1 MRIRGSVSLFLA
13 LFVLAAMPLRAQFI
27 EDALRVAT
35 PPDAV
40 SARSA
45 ALGNAFIGVAD
56 DFSAL
61 YWNPA
66 GLGQLRASEFALGLS
81 NLSVSTDASF
91 LGTMRTASEGSLHL
105 NSIGMALPFPVA
117 RGSLVF
123 AGGFQRLVNFSGAS
137 SYGGYN
143 RNSSIL
149 TSLFDNNLDYDL
161 SYNLNLS
168 DTLSIDHFDTTL
180 YPIRNQLLQ
189 DAEVFESGNLGM
201 WSFGG
206 SMEVAPNAF
215 VGLSLNIL
223 SGSYLWERTFIET
236 DPYGIHANT
245 VIYGKVYDAMG
256 FEKLKVEESID
267 QTISGWNAKLGFL
280 YKVREVARVGVA
292 VQTPTMVT
300 VSETYMKSGRSDFR
314 DDQGP
319 YFYKYSLPTMSSEYD
334 VTTPWVISVGA
345 SLRPVD
351 FINISADAELTDF
364 TQLEFDNTTT
374 PALLDLNKDIRR
386 ELRQTTNFRAGVEV
400 KVPQTDLFVRG
411 GFRYQF
417 SPYEADKDVSEY
429 NVTTISAGLGYMFDN
444 SLLLNLTFVQSTMQ
458 SFQYAYLPPESQI
471 TSENIPKN
479 SYTYDT
485 DLSRTWLMMSV
496 HYLF

>member
-91 LGTMRTASEGSLHL
+91 LGTTRTASEGSLHL

-123 AGGFQRLVNFSGAS
+123 AGGFQRLVNFAGATEF
-137 SYGGYN
+137 GGYN

-149 TSLFDNNLDYDL
+149 PSQFDNEIDYDL
-161 SYNLNLS
+161 SYNLNLQ
-168 DTLSIDHFDTTL
+168 DTTL
-180 YPIRNQLLQ
+180 YNPTHLGFPIRSNVQQ
-189 DAEVFESGNLGM
+189 DAEIFESGNLGM

-206 SMEVAPNAF
+206 STEVAPNAF

-236 DPYGIHANT
+236 DPSGVHRGT
-245 VIYGKVYDAMG
+245 VIIGPQYDATG
-256 FEKLKVEESID
+256 FEKLTVEENLD

-280 YKVREVARVGVA
+280 YKVKEVARVGVA

-345 SLRPVD
+345 SVRPVD

-374 PALLDLNKDIRR
+374 PAVLDLNKDIRR

>member
-27 EDALRVAT
+27 EDALRMAS

-91 LGTMRTASEGSLHL
+91 LGTTRSASEGSLHL

-123 AGGFQRLVNFSGAS
+123 AGGFQRLVNFAGAS

-149 TSLFDNNLDYDL
+149 TSQFDNEIDYDL
-161 SYNLNLS
+161 SYNLNLQ
-168 DTLSIDHFDTTL
+168 DTTL
-180 YPIRNQLLQ
+180 YNPTHLGFPIRSNVQQ
-189 DAEVFESGNLGM
+189 DAEIFESGNLGM

-206 SMEVAPNAF
+206 SSEVAPNAF

-236 DPYGIHANT
+236 DPSGVHRGT
-245 VIYGKVYDAMG
+245 VIIGPQYDATG
-256 FEKLKVEESID
+256 FEKLTVEENLD

-280 YKVREVARVGVA
+280 YKVKDVARVGVA

-319 YFYKYSLPTMSSEYD
+319 YFYRYSLPTMSSEYD

-345 SLRPVD
+345 SVRPVD

-374 PALLDLNKDIRR
+374 PALLDLNKNIRR

-417 SPYEADKDVSEY
+417 SPYEADKDQSEY

>member
-27 EDALRVAT
+27 EDALRMAS

-91 LGTMRTASEGSLHL
+91 LGTTRSASEGSLHL

-123 AGGFQRLVNFSGAS
+123 AGGFQRLVNFAGAS

-149 TSLFDNNLDYDL
+149 TSQFDNEIDYDL
-161 SYNLNLS
+161 SYNLNLQ
-168 DTLSIDHFDTTL
+168 DTTL
-180 YPIRNQLLQ
+180 YNPTHLGFPIRSNVQQ
-189 DAEVFESGNLGM
+189 DAEIFESGNLGM

-206 SMEVAPNAF
+206 SSEVAPNAF

-236 DPYGIHANT
+236 DPSGVHRGT
-245 VIYGKVYDAMG
+245 VIIGPQYDATG
-256 FEKLKVEESID
+256 FEKLTVEENLD

-280 YKVREVARVGVA
+280 YKVKDVARVGVA

-319 YFYKYSLPTMSSEYD
+319 YFYRYSLPTMSSEYD

-345 SLRPVD
+345 SVRPVD

-374 PALLDLNKDIRR
+374 PALLDLNKNIRR

-417 SPYEADKDVSEY
+417 SPYEADKDQSEY

-444 SLLLNLTFVQSTMQ
+444 SLLLNLTFVQSTVK

-471 TSENIPKN
+471 TGENIPKN

-485 DLSRTWLMMSV
+485 DLSRTWLMMAV